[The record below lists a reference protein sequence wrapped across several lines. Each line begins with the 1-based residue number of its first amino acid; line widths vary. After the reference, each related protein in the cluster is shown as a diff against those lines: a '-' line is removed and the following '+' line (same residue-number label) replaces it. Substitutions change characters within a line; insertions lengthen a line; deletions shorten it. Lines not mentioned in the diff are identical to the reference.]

1 MAVGRAWQLEEGAKR
16 CRETPSSPGTHALPL
31 RRMRWCPLCPQLF
44 RIGPGAHG
52 CTALRHG
59 EKPEVVSTS
68 PSGQEAG
75 LSTSQRTPAE
85 ICSSPPLGSGYSLIP
100 REELNATHNSCCIT
114 HSSPNSWAADKI
126 WKEARTGC
134 PPSLHN
140 VFIINLSVKRYKEL
154 LFLLQPREAEHS
166 AGIQSLISSGN
177 DYGNSRGTRSTFLL
191 VTAIFHLK
199 RASNFLAHKIHF
211 AWGLITMLFLNSYW
225 IPFMF

>member
-1 MAVGRAWQLEEGAKR
+1 MVNGRVLALTAGGLGRINATTQAATSLLPCPVPSHPGDGRGQGLAAGLEEGAKR

-52 CTALRHG
+52 CTVLRHG

-75 LSTSQRTPAE
+75 LSTSQRTPAG

-126 WKEARTGC
+126 
-134 PPSLHN
+134 
-140 VFIINLSVKRYKEL
+140 
-154 LFLLQPREAEHS
+154 
-166 AGIQSLISSGN
+166 
-177 DYGNSRGTRSTFLL
+177 
-191 VTAIFHLK
+191 
-199 RASNFLAHKIHF
+199 
-211 AWGLITMLFLNSYW
+211 
-225 IPFMF
+225 